1 MPSPYLDDDG
11 EPRYGRRASPE
22 ELEAIRREQGIDA
35 PADARPV
42 GLPKIGRAS
51 CRERV

>member
-22 ELEAIRREQGIDA
+22 ELEASAAATRSGE
-35 PADARPV
+35 
-42 GLPKIGRAS
+42 
-51 CRERV
+51 